1 MTTAHCAGF
10 KPGYDLKMDEEQ
22 IIDEIRS
29 ADEVAYRA
37 LVLFCITGLAAGA
50 DRSEITAWLSEHSL
64 WEKLAPSEVG
74 FVDTPNPTRQQLINA
89 SWLSER
95 LIMIAWALG
104 KLDQLPAP
112 DEQCDTSVFQDILPP
127 FAAVNVQEFVASAR
141 LRSAAELVGMA
152 DEVMRLHWEA
162 RDARIK
168 GRPTE
173 PSVDLGIIQERHHA
187 INWVIGYDAL
197 DWDEVTTDT

>member
-1 MTTAHCAGF
+1 V
-10 KPGYDLKMDEEQ
+10 DEEQ

-50 DRSEITAWLSEHSL
+50 DRSEITAWISEHSL

-74 FVDTPNPTRQQLINA
+74 FVDTPNPTRQQMINA

-104 KLDQLPAP
+104 TLDQLPAP
-112 DEQCDTSVFQDILPP
+112 DEQCDISIFQDILPP
-127 FAAVNVQEFVASAR
+127 FAAVSVQEFIASAR
-141 LRSAAELVGMA
+141 LRSSAELVAMA

-168 GRPTE
+168 GRPAA
-173 PSVDLGIIQERHHA
+173 PSVDLEIIQERHHA
-187 INWVIGYDAL
+187 INWVIGYNAL